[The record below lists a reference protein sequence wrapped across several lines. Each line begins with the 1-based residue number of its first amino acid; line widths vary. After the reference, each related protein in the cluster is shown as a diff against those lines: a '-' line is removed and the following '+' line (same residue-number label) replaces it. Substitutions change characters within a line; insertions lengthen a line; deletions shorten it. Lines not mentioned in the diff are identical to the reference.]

1 MARRVPSPE
10 PDELKRQLSWR
21 ALRRRCDELL
31 AGVAVP
37 QPFDL
42 QEFVSVLGDDR
53 GRGIRVVDL
62 PDEGAVDGPR
72 ERARPVCGMV
82 VQFATEDVVFV
93 EPRDWV
99 YRVHVVMHEV
109 AHLVCG
115 HRGDGPG
122 LAHLGL
128 FPHLD
133 PSMVRAALG
142 RTRYNESQEMEAE
155 AMASILTERLTGRDA
170 RPGHR
175 NGAGGIAQRIEH
187 TLGTI

>member
-1 MARRVPSPE
+1 MAGLTSGGPGERQRE
-10 PDELKRQLSWR
+10 PSWR

-31 AGVAVP
+31 ANVAVP
-37 QPFDL
+37 EPFDL
-42 QEFVSVLGDDR
+42 YKFVSALGDER

-62 PDEGAVDGPR
+62 PDEGAVDGPP
-72 ERARPVCGMV
+72 ERARSLCGMV

-115 HRGDGPG
+115 HRGDAPG
-122 LAHLGL
+122 LADLRL

-133 PSMVRAALG
+133 PSMVRTALG
-142 RTRYNESQEMEAE
+142 RARYNESQEREAE
-155 AMASILTERLTGRDA
+155 AMASILTERLTGHGTRSSNRD
-170 RPGHR
+170 G
-175 NGAGGIAQRIEH
+175 GAGIAQRIEQ
-187 TLGTI
+187 TLGTF